1 MQHLR
6 FARLLAIVC
15 CFGLLVSCSSFNKL
29 QKTGTDDQKYKAA
42 LQYYEKK
49 DWYHAGLLFEELI
62 PVLKGSTES
71 EMAQFYYAYTQF
83 RQQQYLL
90 SSTLFKKF
98 YETFARSEHAQEAM
112 YMYAYS
118 LYKDAP
124 DYNLDQ
130 SNTLT
135 ATSAL
140 QDFINNYPDSQY
152 RDDAT
157 KMILD
162 LRQKLERK
170 AYEKAKLYF
179 KTSGFNIASYKSSV
193 ISINNFQRDFPD
205 SQYNEELAFL
215 KVDAEYSLA
224 KNSLETKQKE
234 RYQETMNYYQGFI
247 DRYPS
252 SKYLKQAEKMF
263 ESSQKEIDRLNK
275 LEEERAKE
283 KQLLK
288 QAPVDRPSKVT
299 AARQ

>member
-263 ESSQKEIDRLNK
+263 ESSQKEIDRLTK
-275 LEEERAKE
+275 LEKERAKE
-283 KQLLK
+283 KQLQK
-288 QAPVDRPSKVT
+288 QAPADRPGKVT

>member
-288 QAPVDRPSKVT
+288 QAPVDRPGKVT